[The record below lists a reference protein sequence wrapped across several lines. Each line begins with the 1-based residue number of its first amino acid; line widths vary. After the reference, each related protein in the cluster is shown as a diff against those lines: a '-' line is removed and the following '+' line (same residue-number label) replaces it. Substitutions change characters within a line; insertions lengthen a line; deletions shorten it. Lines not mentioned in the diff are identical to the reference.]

1 MFKAY
6 LLTGTNMGDREE
18 NLQKARTLIAAQCGK
33 LSKFSAIYE
42 TAAWGKTDQSS
53 FLNQA
58 LLLHTSLKAEE
69 LMHQLLKIESQMGR
83 ERMEKYGPRLIDID
97 ILLFDQEIHQD
108 ELLRL
113 PHPEMANRRFALVPL
128 ADIAPEAFHPILK
141 KTMAQ
146 LLEDCPDPLGVK
158 KYNSSL

>member
-6 LLTGTNMGDREE
+6 LLTGTNLGNREE
-18 NLQKARTLIAAQCGK
+18 NLQKARDLITASCGK
-33 LSKFSAIYE
+33 FSSSSAIYE

-58 LLLHTSLKAEE
+58 LLLETSLKAPE
-69 LMHQLLKIESQMGR
+69 LMKQLLTIEMEMGR

-97 ILLFDQEIHQD
+97 ILLFDQEVHQD
-108 ELLRL
+108 DLLKL

-128 ADIAPEAFHPILK
+128 ADIAPEAFHPVLK
-141 KTMAQ
+141 KTVAQ
-146 LLEDCPDPLGVK
+146 LLQDCPDLLGVK